1 MDIQSMKLDLISWL
15 ATVDD
20 PVKILSFLK
29 LREEFHK
36 AEEGAD
42 LQPMTHEELIERAK
56 ASEKAIEE
64 GRVHD
69 IEDLAKAYL

>member
-1 MDIQSMKLDLISWL
+1 MDIQALKLDLIRWL

-29 LREEFHK
+29 LREEFNK
-36 AEEGAD
+36 AEEDSD
-42 LQPMTHEELIERAK
+42 LTPMTHNELIERAK